1 MRKESIN
8 KEHIKAII
16 LAGSR
21 DFGRCPI
28 ASRLPT
34 ALWPVVDKP
43 VLEHLLRHLSGQGI
57 KHATI
62 CSDGDASLLRS
73 AITHIQSM
81 QLKFLDEP
89 LPAGTAGCIRDA
101 AYGEKNALFVVFHAA
116 ITSPPD
122 ITELIRA
129 HRTGGCDLTIIFE
142 FDPQDPIAHKHTAE
156 IYICEPTVLAFI
168 PEQGYCDI
176 KESLIPEMVQVGEN
190 VHAATLSKPTGSFRD
205 RTGYLR
211 AIGYYL
217 ENTHNQNDTFP
228 CTSRNDPKNAWLSHT
243 ASIDLTARIYGPA
256 AIMEEAVISENVII
270 FGPTIIGKSV
280 TVGKNSLIENSVLW
294 NGSGI
299 GQNCHVRKCVVD
311 YEAVVPKNTVLDSQ
325 AVPYR
330 QNGKFTRGLSST
342 VSIVNGGT
350 NKLNSI
356 TQSLLHRTRAN
367 LPTWAQADKLKTD
380 ILRAFAVGILTSV
393 FLWAYWPTVAE
404 LWGIWLRSDEYSSG
418 LMVPFLALYILWTRR
433 HNITQDDIQPSL
445 WGLLGFVLAQAVRTF
460 GILFMYSSAE
470 RLSLLLSIV
479 SLTLLIFGWRILRK
493 VATVLAFLSL
503 MLPLPRSVHTSVTL
517 PLQNLATASSVFC
530 LQMIGYTVVREGNII
545 HLNDITVAVA
555 EACNGLRMVTAF
567 FVIIGLLV
575 LLVRRTW
582 WEKLIVLIL
591 GLPVALLCNTV
602 RLTVTAILSTMLTGE
617 IWEKIFHDFGGY
629 TMMPLALAVVLLEL
643 WLFTKLT
650 TIPEKSEQ
658 KIITRRLKN

>member
-1 MRKESIN
+1 MRN
-8 KEHIKAII
+8 KRLIKAII
-16 LAGSR
+16 LTGSR
-21 DFGRCPI
+21 DFGRCPL

-62 CSDGDASLLRS
+62 CSNGDASMLRN
-73 AITHIQSM
+73 AVTGINSM
-81 QLKFLDEP
+81 ELKFLNEP
-89 LPAGTAGCIRDA
+89 MPAGSAGCIRDA
-101 AYGEKNALFVVFHAA
+101 VGTDKNDLLLVLHAG
-116 ITSPPD
+116 IISPPKV
-122 ITELIRA
+122 TELIRA
-129 HRTGGCDLTIIFE
+129 HQTGNSNLTIMFE
-142 FDPQDPIAHKHTAE
+142 PTSENSSVAPQTAE
-156 IYICEPTVLAFI
+156 IYICQPTVLEFI
-168 PEQGYCDI
+168 PKQGYCDI
-176 KESLIPEMVQVGEN
+176 KETLIPAMIRAGKT
-190 VHAATLSKPTGSFRD
+190 VHAATLTQPTGSFRD
-205 RTGYLR
+205 WTGYLTAISHCLQNSHNSGTCFPHTWSNSSKNVWR
-211 AIGYYL
+211 A
-217 ENTHNQNDTFP
+217 D
-228 CTSRNDPKNAWLSHT
+228 T
-243 ASIDLTARIYGPA
+243 ASLGQDVRIYGPA

-280 TVGKNSLIENSVLW
+280 TVGKNTLIENSVLW
-294 NGSGI
+294 NDSGI

-330 QNGKFTRGLSST
+330 QNGKFTRGLSKAASL
-342 VSIVNGGT
+342 VNGNAG
-350 NKLNSI
+350 KLP
-356 TQSLLHRTRAN
+356 AN
-367 LPTWAQADKLKTD
+367 
-380 ILRAFAVGILTSV
+380 ILRALAIAILTGA
-393 FLWAYWPTVAE
+393 FLWSYWPTVAE
-404 LWGIWLRSDEYSSG
+404 LWSIWLRSDEYSSG
-418 LMVPFLALYILWTRR
+418 LLVPFLALYILWTRR
-433 HNITQDDIQPSL
+433 HNITQADIQPSS
-445 WGLLGFVLAQAVRTF
+445 WGLLAFVLAQAVRAF
-460 GILFMYSSAE
+460 GIFFMYSSAE

-479 SLTLLIFGWRILRK
+479 SLTLLILGWRILRK

-530 LQMIGYTVVREGNII
+530 LQMIGYAVVREGNII

-650 TIPEKSEQ
+650 TIPEKSKQ
-658 KIITRRLKN
+658 DVVTRRLKN

>member
-1 MRKESIN
+1 MNHHRSTKQNIQ
-8 KEHIKAII
+8 AVI
-16 LAGSR
+16 LVGTR
-21 DFGRCPI
+21 DFGRCPL

-34 ALWPVVDKP
+34 ALWPVGNTP
-43 VLEHLLRHLSGQGI
+43 VLEHLLRHLSRQGI
-57 KHATI
+57 IHATV
-62 CSDGDASLLRS
+62 CSNGDASMLRN
-73 AITHIQSM
+73 AVTGINSM
-81 QLKFLDEP
+81 ELKFLNEP
-89 LPAGTAGCIRDA
+89 MPAGSAGCIRDA
-101 AYGEKNALFVVFHAA
+101 VGTDKNDLLLVLHAG
-116 ITSPPD
+116 IISPPKV
-122 ITELIRA
+122 TELIRA
-129 HRTGGCDLTIIFE
+129 HQTGNSDLTIMFE
-142 FDPQDPIAHKHTAE
+142 PTSENSSVDLQTAE
-156 IYICEPTVLAFI
+156 IYICQPTVLEFI
-168 PEQGYCDI
+168 PKQGYCDI
-176 KESLIPEMVQVGEN
+176 KETLIPAMIRAGKT
-190 VHAATLSKPTGSFRD
+190 VHAATLTQPTGSFRD
-205 RTGYLR
+205 WTGYLTAISHCLQNSHNSGTCFPHTWSNSSKNVWR
-211 AIGYYL
+211 A
-217 ENTHNQNDTFP
+217 D
-228 CTSRNDPKNAWLSHT
+228 T
-243 ASIDLTARIYGPA
+243 ASFDPSARIIGPVI
-256 AIMEEAVISENVII
+256 IMDNAVIAEKTII
-270 FGPTIIGKSV
+270 FGPTIIGPNV
-280 TVGKNSLIENSVLW
+280 TVGKNALVENSVFW
-294 NGSGI
+294 NGSRI
-299 GQNCHVRKCVVD
+299 GQNCRVRKCVVD
-311 YEAVVPKNTVLDSQ
+311 YEAVVPKNIVLDSQ
-325 AVPYR
+325 AVPCR

-342 VSIVNGGT
+342 VSIENGGT

-356 TQSLLHRTRAN
+356 AQSLLHRTRAN
-367 LPTWAQADKLKTD
+367 LPTWAQADKLKTN

-530 LQMIGYTVVREGNII
+530 LQLIGYAVVREGNII
-545 HLNDITVAVA
+545 HLNNITVAVA

-602 RLTVTAILSTMLTGE
+602 RLTVTVILSTMLTGE

-650 TIPEKSEQ
+650 TIPEKSKQ
-658 KIITRRLKN
+658 NVVTWRLKN